1 MARPAALYVQLAEE
15 IRRMIEGGMFKPGER
30 LPSVRALSRAK
41 QVSIPTATACYQYLE
56 DQGLVRV
63 RPQSGY
69 FVAASGQPAGPGVP
83 ALARTADYAH
93 IIERTLDGE
102 HSTQYDTAVQDD
114 AFFPVHRLSLI
125 MAELLR
131 HDPGMLGRSTL
142 ALGDPGLR
150 GQIARRLINWNCLID
165 PEELVITNGGLEA
178 INLCLRALTR
188 PGDTVVVESPAYYG
202 FLNLIDTC
210 GLKLVEIPCSPT
222 RGMDLDVLRQVLA
235 LQPVKACLM
244 STSVSNP
251 LGVTMALDAK
261 RRLLAELADRGIP
274 LIEDATFADLHYAG
288 PTPAAQSLDPEG
300 NVILCAS
307 LTKTLAPGFRLGWVH
322 PGRFMKP
329 VRSLKRILSGDQPE
343 ILQRTLAI
351 YLENGGYERHLR
363 KARHE
368 LKARLAATLESV
380 QRHFPEGSRWT
391 EPSGGFLLWVE
402 LARAFDVDFLQ
413 GCALNLGLR
422 IAPGRIFSASG
433 QFERHLRLNFA
444 QADTGRLSASL
455 ERFGKEIRSHLRA
468 TVGSQTQY

>member
-1 MARPAALYVQLAEE
+1 MAKLDALYVQLAEE
-15 IRRMIEGGMFKPGER
+15 IRRMIEGGIFKPGER

-41 QVSIPTATACYQYLE
+41 HVSIPTATACYQYLE

-69 FVAASGQPAGPGVP
+69 FVAGPELAGPP
-83 ALARTADYAH
+83 ASTRTADYAH

-102 HSTQYDTAVQDD
+102 NATQYDTAVQDD

-125 MAELLR
+125 MSELLR

-142 ALGDPGLR
+142 ALGDLGLR
-150 GQIARRLINWNCLID
+150 TQIARRLVNWNCVID

-210 GLKLVEIPCSPT
+210 GLKLVEIPCSPQS
-222 RGMDLDVLRQVLA
+222 GMDLDVLRQVLA
-235 LQPVKACLM
+235 QQPVKACLM

-251 LGVTMALDAK
+251 LGVTLALDAK
-261 RRLLAELADRGIP
+261 RRLLAELAAKGIP

-288 PTPAAQSLDPEG
+288 PPPAAQSLDPEG

-322 PGRFMKP
+322 PGRYMKQ

-363 KARHE
+363 KARTE
-368 LKARLAATLESV
+368 LKARLAVTLESV
-380 QRHFPEGSRWT
+380 QRRFPEGSGWT
-391 EPSGGFLLWVE
+391 APSGGFLLWVE
-402 LARAFDVDFLQ
+402 LARAFEVDFVQ
-413 GCALNLGLR
+413 AAALGLGLR

-444 QADTGRLSASL
+444 QADTSRLTASL
-455 ERFGKEIRSHLRA
+455 ESFGDAIRGHQGFPAASVER
-468 TVGSQTQY
+468 Y